1 MQVANLTEDQVSSL
15 QDQGYS
21 TDDLSLLTD
30 EEVKILLDDDG
41 ADDSDDAPSPK
52 AKDDDEDPHDKAARE
67 QAEAIAAAASA
78 DGAAKAASE
87 QVEKEADTS
96 TTEETKDDGKAFV
109 PQYAVEVP
117 ADAAEQIKA
126 LKAEDAEAF
135 KKLIAGEMEPD
146 AYQAIKDRTEAAID
160 DLKTKAMTAAI
171 FQQANAQATE
181 QAAAQE
187 WKRAENAAMNTF
199 KAEGIDYRG
208 KPALL
213 AAYNTTLKAL
223 ADDAKNA
230 NRDAP
235 WFLAEAHRLTKA
247 ELGIVTA
254 PKPTPKPGD
263 RRNPLADVEI
273 PPTLRGA
280 PAAATS
286 AIDTDEFSH
295 MRGLGGIELERA
307 VAKLTPDQ
315 LDRYLA

>member
-30 EEVKILLDDDG
+30 EEVKILLDDEG
-41 ADDSDDAPSPK
+41 EDDSDDAPNPK

-78 DGAAKAASE
+78 DGAAKAASG
-87 QVEKEADTS
+87 QVEKEADNS
-96 TTEETKDDGKAFV
+96 TEEAKDDGKAFV

-135 KKLIAGEMEPD
+135 KKLIDGEMEPD
-146 AYQAIKDRTEAAID
+146 DYQAIKDRTEAAID

-213 AAYNTTLKAL
+213 AAYNTTLKSL
-223 ADDAKNA
+223 AEDAKNA
-230 NRDAP
+230 SRDAP

-247 ELGIVTA
+247 ELGIVSA

>member
-30 EEVKILLDDDG
+30 EEVKILLDDDS

-67 QAEAIAAAASA
+67 QAEA
-78 DGAAKAASE
+78 ASE
-87 QVEKEADTS
+87 QVEKEATT
-96 TTEETKDDGKAFV
+96 TTEEAKDDGKAFV

-135 KKLIAGEMEPD
+135 KKLIDGEMEPD